1 MGQLMRAQIF
11 LLTIALLGM
20 HAEQASGTDYRHAD
34 AHKHG
39 KGILNIVLEGNTLL
53 IELEAPGAD
62 IIGFEHTAKTA
73 TEKKAV
79 NQALAYLE
87 DPLTLFRISKEANCK
102 LKASKLNVGKVNEE
116 TEGNHAHELRER
128 EHREEHGKHHNHKD
142 DESHNEVRA
151 QYTLNCTNLK
161 ALRSIDFQ
169 YFSYFKAAKM
179 LQVNLISSISQT
191 SFEVYD
197 ENPILKIREGM

>member
-1 MGQLMRAQIF
+1 MMRGRFILI
-11 LLTIALLGM
+11 LLTLISLHSAY
-20 HAEQASGTDYRHAD
+20 ANETDHRHAA
-34 AHKHG
+34 AHQHG
-39 KGILNIVLEGNTLL
+39 KGILNIVLEGSTLL
-53 IELEAPGAD
+53 MELEAPGAD
-62 IIGFEHTAKTA
+62 IIGFEHTPKTA
-73 TEKKAV
+73 AEKRAV

-102 LKASKLNVGKVNEE
+102 LKASKLNVGVLSEE
-116 TEGNHAHELRER
+116 TKETHTRELRER
-128 EHREEHGKHHNHKD
+128 EHREQHGKHHDHKD
-142 DESHNEVRA
+142 EESHNEVRA
-151 QYTLNCTNLK
+151 QYSLNCTNLK

-179 LQVNLISSISQT
+179 LQVNFISSITQT